1 MGPVGCKVFKVFKE
15 FKEFKEFTA
24 MVGFAAS
31 LHAPCW

>member
-1 MGPVGCKVFKVFKE
+1 MGPVGCKVFKV